1 MANVGKVYTRKRF
14 IFTNKSGENKNRFRL
29 KVTQKM
35 IGKILILI
43 LIITTIL
50 KITYNYV
57 EPIFATMCEDK
68 VKSLATIITN
78 QQSTI
83 VMNKYQYDELYSIE
97 RDKSGN
103 ILMIKSNIVP
113 MNNLVSDL
121 TENIQHEFDNIGDP
135 EIRISLGSLSGV
147 YFLSGFG
154 PEFPIDV
161 EVTGT
166 VDADIKSEFVS
177 QGINQ
182 TLHRVYVD
190 FDCKMKTVTALKNY
204 EQSVVNRVI
213 LAEHVIVGNI
223 PDSYWHR

>member
-35 IGKILILI
+35 IILI

-103 ILMIKSNIVP
+103 ILMIKS
-113 MNNLVSDL
+113 
-121 TENIQHEFDNIGDP
+121 
-135 EIRISLGSLSGV
+135 
-147 YFLSGFG
+147 
-154 PEFPIDV
+154 
-161 EVTGT
+161 
-166 VDADIKSEFVS
+166 K
-177 QGINQ
+177 
-182 TLHRVYVD
+182 
-190 FDCKMKTVTALKNY
+190 
-204 EQSVVNRVI
+204 
-213 LAEHVIVGNI
+213 
-223 PDSYWHR
+223 

>member
-1 MANVGKVYTRKRF
+1 
-14 IFTNKSGENKNRFRL
+14 
-29 KVTQKM
+29 
-35 IGKILILI
+35 
-43 LIITTIL
+43 
-50 KITYNYV
+50 
-57 EPIFATMCEDK
+57 
-68 VKSLATIITN
+68 
-78 QQSTI
+78 
-83 VMNKYQYDELYSIE
+83 
-97 RDKSGN
+97 
-103 ILMIKSNIVP
+103 

-166 VDADIKSEFVS
+166 VDAEIKSEFVS

>member
-14 IFTNKSGENKNRFRL
+14 IFANKSGGNKNRFGL
-29 KVTQKM
+29 KMPQK
-35 IGKILILI
+35 IIIKILILI
-43 LIITTIL
+43 LIITIIL
-50 KITYNYV
+50 RITYSYV

-166 VDADIKSEFVS
+166 VDAEIKSEFVS
-177 QGINQ
+177 QGINK
-182 TLHRVYVD
+182 TLHRVFFD
-190 FDCKMKTVTALKNY
+190 FDCKMKTVTAIKNY

>member
-43 LIITTIL
+43 LIITIIL

-83 VMNKYQYDELYSIE
+83 AMNKYQ
-97 RDKSGN
+97 
-103 ILMIKSNIVP
+103 
-113 MNNLVSDL
+113 
-121 TENIQHEFDNIGDP
+121 
-135 EIRISLGSLSGV
+135 
-147 YFLSGFG
+147 
-154 PEFPIDV
+154 
-161 EVTGT
+161 
-166 VDADIKSEFVS
+166 
-177 QGINQ
+177 
-182 TLHRVYVD
+182 
-190 FDCKMKTVTALKNY
+190 
-204 EQSVVNRVI
+204 
-213 LAEHVIVGNI
+213 
-223 PDSYWHR
+223 